1 MEKSACT
8 RSRRAAVQGR
18 EDHARDKKMR
28 IYVRLILAV
37 AWLVPLAATAGALHD
52 GDEIAR
58 RVNARDEG
66 VAVARNLT
74 MQMTDRHGKT
84 RTRKTRAFRKYYG
97 AEKRTVIFYLEP
109 SNVKDTA
116 FLTWDYADPDK
127 DDDQWLY
134 LPAMRKVR
142 RISASD
148 RGDYFLGT
156 DLTYEDIKLETRIG
170 IKDYTRKTI
179 VEDEVNGHPCYVVES
194 VPVDKQTARELGYG
208 RVEQCVDSEIWMV
221 RRARY
226 WDTRGKPLKTSYFR
240 DIRQVQGVWT
250 QHRVDV
256 ENHKTG
262 HTTVFLFSD
271 VDYRGTVGDQLFSQD
286 ALRRGL

>member
-1 MEKSACT
+1 MKPKPHCLLLLALLAPACAASA
-8 RSRRAAVQGR
+8 
-18 EDHARDKKMR
+18 E
-28 IYVRLILAV
+28 L
-37 AWLVPLAATAGALHD
+37 PD

-74 MQMTDRHGKT
+74 MQMTDRRGKT
-84 RTRKTRAFRKYYG
+84 RTRETRGFRRYYG
-97 AEKRTVIFYLEP
+97 DEKRTVIFYLEP
-109 SNVKDTA
+109 SNIRDTA
-116 FLTWDYADPDK
+116 FLTWDYPDAAR

-170 IKDYTRKTI
+170 MDDYTRRTLG
-179 VEDEVNGHPCYVVES
+179 VGEVDGHRCWLLES
-194 VPVDKQTARELGYG
+194 VPVDEETARELGYG
-208 RVEQCVDSEIWMV
+208 RVEQCVDGEIWMV
-221 RRARY
+221 RRSRF
-226 WDTRGKPLKTSYFR
+226 WDVKGAPLKTSHFR
-240 DIRQVQGVWT
+240 DIRQVQGIWT
-250 QHRVDV
+250 QHRIEV

-262 HTTVFLFSD
+262 HSTLFVFAD
-271 VDYRGTVGDQLFSQD
+271 VDYRQEVGDDLFTQN